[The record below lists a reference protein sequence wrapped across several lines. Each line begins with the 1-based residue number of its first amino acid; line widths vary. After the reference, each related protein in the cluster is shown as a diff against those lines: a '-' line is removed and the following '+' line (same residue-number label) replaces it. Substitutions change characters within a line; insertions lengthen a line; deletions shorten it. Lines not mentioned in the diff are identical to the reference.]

1 LISIQYSVS
10 KVQKVYQY
18 SNPAIVGYFR
28 GKKMARRT
36 RLEVLSSI
44 LEICSGEGASKTRIV
59 YQINLNFK
67 NAGVYLKW
75 LTDKGYLVKE
85 GKMYK
90 ITPAGKEMLLGL
102 KEICSI
108 LNIEE
113 HMTED
118 KV

>member
-1 LISIQYSVS
+1 MKRS
-10 KVQKVYQY
+10 KHE
-18 SNPAIVGYFR
+18 I
-28 GKKMARRT
+28 
-36 RLEVLSSI
+36 LSKI
-44 LEICSGEGASKTRIV
+44 LKICLNGASKTRIV

-67 NAGVYLKW
+67 NAGAYLKW
-75 LTDKGYLVKE
+75 LTDKGYLVNE
-85 GKMYK
+85 GKMHK
-90 ITPAGKEMLLGL
+90 ITPAGKEMLLDL

>member
-1 LISIQYSVS
+1 MFSIKSTKGLSVFKSSYSR
-10 KVQKVYQY
+10 
-18 SNPAIVGYFR
+18 IFLE
-28 GKKMARRT
+28 GKKEMVRRT

-44 LEICSGEGASKTRIV
+44 LEICGGEGASKTRIV

-67 NAGVYLKW
+67 NAGAYLNW

-90 ITPAGKEMLLGL
+90 ITPEGKKMLLNL
-102 KEICSI
+102 KEICGI
-108 LNIEE
+108 LNFEE
-113 HMTED
+113 HIAED